1 MAAELSRDLET
12 MPKVRRKSRFFTSH
26 FWAETLWAFVRAV
39 LVLGICYII
48 VYPLLIKL
56 SSSMMTEKDMYDML
70 VKWIP
75 RKLNYESI
83 VQNYR
88 LLYGFMD
95 YPKALFNSL
104 VLATTVA
111 LLQVVSSSLIGYGL
125 ARFDFFGKNLLFALV
140 ILTLLIPPQMI
151 MVPLFLNFRFFDFFG
166 IMPKS
171 VNLLGTYWPFILT
184 SITGMGLRNG
194 FFIYIMRQVFR
205 GLPKSLEEAALV
217 DGAGQ
222 FRTFLTIMVP
232 GAASAMLVV
241 FLFAF
246 VWQYNDYQFTRM
258 YLSNTAPLL
267 PFSLERLMRT
277 FDVEQYSKEYISI
290 LNNTGMIMFITPL
303 LLLYGFL
310 QRYFIESIE
319 RTGIV
324 G

>member
-1 MAAELSRDLET
+1 MAAELGRKLEE
-12 MPKVRRKSRFFTSH
+12 MPEVRRKSRFLTSH
-26 FWAETLWAFVRAV
+26 FYGETLWALVRAI
-39 LVLGICYII
+39 LVAGICYII
-48 VYPLLIKL
+48 IYPLLIKL
-56 SSSMMTEKDMYDML
+56 SSSMMTENDMYDML

-75 RKLNYESI
+75 RKLNYDSI
-83 VQNYR
+83 VQNYS
-88 LLYGFMD
+88 LLYGYMN

-104 VLATTVA
+104 ILAATVA
-111 LLQVVSSSLIGYGL
+111 LLQMISSALIGYGF
-125 ARFDFFGKNLLFALV
+125 ARFDFFGKNLFFTLV
-140 ILTLLIPPQMI
+140 ILTLLVPPQMI

-166 IMPKS
+166 IMPVS

-194 FFIYIMRQVFR
+194 FFIYIMRQVFK

-217 DGAGQ
+217 DGAGYL
-222 FRTFLTIMVP
+222 RTFATIMVP

-258 YLSNTAPLL
+258 YLSGSATFL
-267 PFSLERLMRT
+267 PFALEQLTRT
-277 FDVEQYSKEYISI
+277 FDVEMYSKEYISI
-290 LNNTGMIMFITPL
+290 LNNTGMIMFIAPL
-303 LLLYGFL
+303 LLLYAFL

>member
-1 MAAELSRDLET
+1 MAAELMRNLKNTPE
-12 MPKVRRKSRFFTSH
+12 VRRRKKFFLSH
-26 FWAETLWAFVRAV
+26 FWGEMLWSLVRGI
-39 LVLGICYII
+39 LVMGICYII
-48 VYPLLIKL
+48 IYPLLIKL

-75 RKLNYESI
+75 RKLNYDSI
-83 VQNYR
+83 VQNYK
-88 LLYGFMD
+88 LLYGFMN
-95 YPKALFNSL
+95 YPRALFNSL

-111 LLQVVSSSLIGYGL
+111 LLQMISASLIGYGF
-125 ARFDFFGKNLLFALV
+125 ARFDFLGKNLFFVLV
-140 ILTLLIPPQMI
+140 IMTLLVPPQMI

-166 IMPKS
+166 MMPVS

-222 FRTFLTIMVP
+222 LRTFFRIMIP

-258 YLSNTAPLL
+258 YLSNTATLL
-267 PFSLERLMRT
+267 PFSLEQLTRA
-277 FDVEQYSKEYISI
+277 FDVERYSKEYISI
-290 LNNTGMIMFITPL
+290 LNNTGMIMFIAPL
-303 LLLYGFL
+303 LLLYAFL